1 MIILIP
7 ILLYLILIFG
17 LIWIVDF
24 SFKTKPENI
33 RKRIKKWIKV
43 LVIILFFPLVLLYLS
58 YLFGLAIDDHYD
70 VKKGTFL
77 WYATMDN
84 ETITEFPVFEANGK
98 VKYNSIGGDSPSIA
112 TGWEIEYTS
121 KTDIETLTNQI
132 VEYLEKE
139 GYEIKEVKETQFYWT
154 GKNKKNGTN
163 QLHSGSNEKG
173 ESLDLL
179 IQSLGNGLNK
189 IECSIVY

>member
-1 MIILIP
+1 MILV
-7 ILLYLILIFG
+7 FG

-24 SFKTKPENI
+24 SFKAKTENI
-33 RKRIKKWIKV
+33 SKRIKRWIKV
-43 LVIILFFPLVLLYLS
+43 LAIILFFPLILLYLS
-58 YLFGLAIDDHYD
+58 YLFGLSIDDHYD

-84 ETITEFPVFEANGK
+84 QTITEFPVFDVNGK
-98 VKYNSIGGDSPSIA
+98 VKYNSIGGDSPAIS

-121 KTDIETLTNQI
+121 KTDIKTLTNQI

-139 GYEIKEVKETQFYWT
+139 GYEIKEVEETQFYWK
-154 GKNKKNGTN
+154 GKNKKNETN
-163 QLHSGSNEKG
+163 QLYSGSNEKG

-179 IQSLGNGLNK
+179 VQNIGSGLIK